1 MVLGKH
7 GINIKFMQVASLDPE
22 ATKGAD
28 TPPDPKG
35 NEALM
40 ILGVLGPVSSQ
51 VLDDLQSSEGV
62 LDVSL
67 VKL

>member
-1 MVLGKH
+1 
-7 GINIKFMQVASLDPE
+7 MQVASLDPE

-51 VLDDLQSSEGV
+51 VLDDLH
-62 LDVSL
+62 
-67 VKL
+67 K